1 MKNTNK
7 KTVYEIVTEQVI
19 NKIQD
24 GNLAP
29 WHKPWKSVG
38 HRPANLITKKPYKGI
53 NAFLLA
59 FNDYDSP
66 FYVTYKQAKEK
77 GGSVKKGEKA
87 NLVTYW
93 QFLYFKN
100 DKPLPSKM
108 PQAEKEKIADK
119 KVPLLRY
126 YNVFNVE
133 QCEGV
138 EYPKI
143 EASDLSEN
151 DKIAACESI
160 IENMQNRPTL
170 TFGGSRAFYRPMTD
184 NVTMPK
190 IETFDGSSEYYSTF
204 FHELAHSTG
213 HADRLDRELDKVAAF
228 GDPVYSKEELV
239 AEFTAC
245 FLCGETGILQRTV
258 DNSSAY
264 LKGWLKALKEDSN
277 LLVTAASKAER
288 AANYI
293 LNK

>member
-1 MKNTNK
+1 MKKNTKN
-7 KTVYEIVTEQVI
+7 VYDIVTEQVI
-19 NKIQD
+19 NKIEA

-29 WHKPWKSVG
+29 WLKPWKSVG

-66 FYVTYKQAKEK
+66 FYLTYKQAQEK

-87 NLVTYW
+87 HLVTYW
-93 QFLYFKN
+93 QFLYFKG
-100 DKPLPSKM
+100 DKLLPNKM
-108 PQAEKEKIADK
+108 PRAEKEAQADK
-119 KVPLLRY
+119 KVPMLKY
-126 YNVFNVE
+126 YKVFNVE

-143 EASDLSEN
+143 EASDLNEN
-151 DKIAACESI
+151 EKLEQCEKII
-160 IENMQNRPTL
+160 QNMPNKPSF
-170 TFGGSRAFYRPMTD
+170 TFGGERAFYRPATD

-190 IETFDGSSEYYSTF
+190 IERFNGSSEYYSTF

-213 HADRLDRELDKVAAF
+213 HSSRLNREEIEKVAAF
-228 GDPVYSKEELV
+228 GDPVYSREELT

-264 LKGWLKALKEDSN
+264 LQGWLKALKNDSK
-277 LLVTAASKAER
+277 LLVTAASKAEK
-288 AANYI
+288 AADYI

>member
-1 MKNTNK
+1 MKKN
-7 KTVYEIVTEQVI
+7 VYDIVTEQVI
-19 NKIQD
+19 AKIEA
-24 GNLAP
+24 GNVAP
-29 WHKPWKSVG
+29 WQKPWKSVE

-59 FNDYDSP
+59 FNDYESP
-66 FYVTYKQAKEK
+66 YYLTYKQAKAK
-77 GGSVKKGEKA
+77 GGCVKKGEKA
-87 NLVTYW
+87 SLVTYW

-100 DKPLPSKM
+100 EKPLPAKM
-108 PQAEKEKIADK
+108 PQAEKERIADK
-119 KVPLLRY
+119 KIPLLKY

-143 EASDLSEN
+143 EASDLN
-151 DKIAACESI
+151 DNEKLAKCESI
-160 IENMQNRPTL
+160 IDAMPNKPSL
-170 TFGGSRAFYRPMTD
+170 TFGGGRAFYRPLTD

-190 IETFDGSSEYYSTF
+190 IETFHGSSEYYSTF

-213 HADRLDRELDKVAAF
+213 HSSRLNREGIEKVAAF
-228 GDPVYSKEELV
+228 GDAVYSKEELV

-258 DNSSAY
+258 ENSTAY
-264 LKGWLKALKEDSN
+264 LESWLKVLKSDSKM
-277 LLVTAASKAER
+277 LVTAASQAEK

>member
-1 MKNTNK
+1 MKNTK
-7 KTVYEIVTEQVI
+7 KNVYEIVTEQVI
-19 NKIQD
+19 EKIESGQ
-24 GNLAP
+24 LAP
-29 WHKPWKSVG
+29 WQKPWKSVG

-59 FNDYDSP
+59 FNDYESP
-66 FYVTYKQAKEK
+66 YYLTYKQAKEK
-77 GGSVKKGEKA
+77 GGNVKKGEKA

-108 PQAEKEKIADK
+108 PQAEKERIADK
-119 KVPLLRY
+119 KIPLLKY

-138 EYPKI
+138 EYPTIK
-143 EASDLSEN
+143 ACDLNEN
-151 DKIAACESI
+151 EKLANCESI
-160 IENMQNRPTL
+160 IEAMPNKPGL
-170 TFGGSRAFYRPMTD
+170 TFGGGRAFYRPATD

-190 IETFDGSSEYYSTF
+190 LETFDGSSEYYSTF

-213 HADRLDRELDKVAAF
+213 HSSRLNRQGIEEIAAF
-228 GDPVYSKEELV
+228 GDAVYSKEELI

-258 DNSSAY
+258 ENSSAY
-264 LKGWLKALKEDSN
+264 LKSWLKVLKSDSKM
-277 LLVTAASKAER
+277 LVTAASQAEK

>member
-1 MKNTNK
+1 MKNTK
-7 KTVYEIVTEQVI
+7 KNVYEIVTEQVI
-19 NKIQD
+19 EKIESGQ
-24 GNLAP
+24 LAP
-29 WHKPWKSVG
+29 WQKPWKSVG

-66 FYVTYKQAKEK
+66 YYLTYKQAKEK
-77 GGSVKKGEKA
+77 GGNVKKGEKA

-100 DKPLPSKM
+100 EKPLPSKM
-108 PQAEKEKIADK
+108 PQAEKERIADK
-119 KVPLLRY
+119 KIPLLKY

-138 EYPKI
+138 EYPTI
-143 EASDLSEN
+143 EACSLNEN
-151 DKIAACESI
+151 EKLANCESI
-160 IENMQNRPTL
+160 IESMPNKPGL
-170 TFGGSRAFYRPMTD
+170 TFGGGRAFYRPSTD

-190 IETFDGSSEYYSTF
+190 LETFDGSSEYYSTF

-213 HADRLDRELDKVAAF
+213 HSSRLNRQGIEEIAAF
-228 GDPVYSKEELV
+228 GDAVYSKEELI

-258 DNSSAY
+258 ENSSAY
-264 LKGWLKALKEDSN
+264 LKSWLKVLKSDSKM
-277 LLVTAASKAER
+277 LVTAASQAEK